1 METVIKLWEAIIL
14 VSFRGAYCVVHRVCF
29 SNVYLYSTLTTNSA
43 SISNYNHDVNLFL
56 VMAYWLPSFIPS
68 SIIFWRLLL
77 GIWWCEF
84 SSQSGHQI
92 QKDSALVH
100 KNQVKHG
107 GCPWWYR
114 TLFPTCTCFLCGR
127 AQKISMFFLS
137 DLLCSICRFIASPEM
152 AWNVIFRQDVA
163 NYWDK
168 WQRTL
173 TAENSKRQVSYK
185 TLQIN
190 HAVRTFHVA

>member
-14 VSFRGAYCVVHRVCF
+14 VSFRGAYCVVHRVWF

-77 GIWWCEF
+77 GIWWYEF
-84 SSQSGHQI
+84 SSQSGHRI
-92 QKDSALVH
+92 QKDSELVC
-100 KNQVKHG
+100 KNQVTHG
-107 GCPWWYR
+107 GCPRWYC
-114 TLFPTCTCFLCGR
+114 TLFPICTCSPCGR
-127 AQKISMFFLS
+127 LKRFQCSLS

-152 AWNVIFRQDVA
+152 AWDVIFLQDVA

-168 WQRTL
+168 WQHTL
-173 TAENSKRQVSYK
+173 TAENSKLQASYR

-190 HAVRTFHVA
+190 HAVRKFHVA